1 MVNNSINIQIPLTVS
16 LQINEHKKSSQM
28 LMEIHVLVWDRHKN
42 VPGVNLLMGLQFILE
57 YWISN
62 GNTDINIPRKHEQIC
77 FTQKNH
83 TLSQN

>member
-42 VPGVNLLMGLQFILE
+42 VPGVN
-57 YWISN
+57 YN
-62 GNTDINIPRKHEQIC
+62 
-77 FTQKNH
+77 
-83 TLSQN
+83 